1 MFCRLTAF
9 GTLIMKSQIIGGD
22 VLIRVIL
29 QECIDSLDADIPDL
43 AAGGAYH
50 MIVGNKHLVVPIGLI
65 RKGKTDDVSR
75 LAEIFQTVVHGS
87 ECNGGHLLT
96 GGQVNFLGAQMSFAS
111 ADNG

>member
-43 AAGGAYH
+43 AAGGAHH
-50 MIVGNKHLVVPIGLI
+50 MIVGDEHLVVPIGLI
-65 RKGKTDDVSR
+65 RKCKTNDVSS
-75 LAEIFQTVVHGS
+75 LAEI
-87 ECNGGHLLT
+87 L
-96 GGQVNFLGAQMSFAS
+96 
-111 ADNG
+111 